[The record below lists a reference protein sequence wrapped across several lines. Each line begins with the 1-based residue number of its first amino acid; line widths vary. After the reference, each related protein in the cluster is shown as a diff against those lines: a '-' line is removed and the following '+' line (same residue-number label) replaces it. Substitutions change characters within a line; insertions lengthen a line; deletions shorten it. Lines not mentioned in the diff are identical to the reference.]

1 MSRGD
6 LPGYPRPSPL
16 GVLVFSF
23 EMEYF
28 CTVSEILSFMYTSP
42 ALIAPLSTVPAA
54 VGGEAAVADGG
65 GGEH

>member
-1 MSRGD
+1 
-6 LPGYPRPSPL
+6 
-16 GVLVFSF
+16 
-23 EMEYF
+23 MEYF